1 MKDELVEK
9 TREQVTQDIKY
20 RDGIPRIA
28 AGVFMVIAMLLAL
41 AGNTSTFV
49 IFIPIIPG
57 LVEGL
62 RKRYTYPRVG
72 YAKIK
77 EGQSSKRLLI
87 LIALAL
93 VIGLLV
99 FLISNGMLGFEL
111 PSKVNIYGPMALGV
125 AMPLV
130 LIALLLTARRRQQ
143 WPLTLITILVFLPVL
158 LFVRLGR
165 HTVFYIVLAFG
176 VLNLIMG
183 IIELRRFIKDYPV
196 IPDE

>member
-41 AGNTSTFV
+41 AGNSSTFV

-143 WPLTLITILVFLPVL
+143 WPFTLITILVFLPVL

-196 IPDE
+196 IPDD

>member
-143 WPLTLITILVFLPVL
+143 WPFTLITILVFLPVL

-196 IPDE
+196 IPDD

>member
-143 WPLTLITILVFLPVL
+143 WPFTLITILVFLPVL

-176 VLNLIMG
+176 ALNLIMG

>member
-1 MKDELVEK
+1 M
-9 TREQVTQDIKY
+9 
-20 RDGIPRIA
+20 
-28 AGVFMVIAMLLAL
+28 
-41 AGNTSTFV
+41 
-49 IFIPIIPG
+49 
-57 LVEGL
+57 
-62 RKRYTYPRVG
+62 G

-87 LIALAL
+87 LIALAM

-111 PSKVNIYGPMALGV
+111 PSRQNIYGPMALGV

-143 WPLTLITILVFLPVL
+143 WPFTLITILVFLPVL

-196 IPDE
+196 IPDD

>member
-9 TREQVTQDIKY
+9 IREQVTQDIKY

-143 WPLTLITILVFLPVL
+143 WPFTLITILVFLPVL

-196 IPDE
+196 IPDD

>member
-196 IPDE
+196 IPDD

>member
-1 MKDELVEK
+1 
-9 TREQVTQDIKY
+9 
-20 RDGIPRIA
+20 
-28 AGVFMVIAMLLAL
+28 VIAMLLAL

-196 IPDE
+196 IPDD